1 MSENKFIKKLKGES
15 TTKSVLEIKN
25 QSVNTSFANMPHG
38 TSDANRVYADH
49 SGDAVG
55 VLKSA
60 ENWKLNGSTLVYANS
75 VNSDGNDYTGETDK
89 TGGSVVLDGD
99 GMAVSGAGLWVN
111 ATYTFTGDPTKTV
124 AIFTAGTKWALK
136 LCGHSLFSD
145 NKTIDFTVLIKIGT
159 SSVISK
165 VFTVTTDSFNFCKDL
180 VIDFAESVQSI
191 IKVLGNQTLT
201 LQLLCSDTSA
211 SATIY
216 NGMTVLTSLQRRVD
230 MDAIAGGGYSLDG
243 LETELDNIHSELDGK
258 LNLDGTNTMTGVLKM
273 RASVSFECAIA
284 PYWHGVG
291 FYKLNDDDSVSLMA
305 SMEATDGFEPG
316 TNNTYNI
323 GSTSKKWKNLYLA
336 GKAYVSTIN
345 NGFDIAVPVTNSAD
359 TLALKSEVDNA
370 ANSGRMITDQGVWYA
385 KMYAATVAP
394 SAENGTNYADFS
406 QTDGQGNSII
416 VTYNRVNGAWVQDQT
431 ITPPADYDGYVPI
444 TSKIW
449 DITEQAGQQGGRI
462 LWNHQ
467 SKEFTPYPQIVS
479 FEDIEVTGNS
489 TVIMPATPTDDNIT
503 NKKYVDDAIAAA
515 PQANTDLSNLTS
527 TGKNIGNWS
536 NNVTNCITEIPQDLK
551 VELNNGTFTLKAG
564 SKAYKP
570 DGTTYSAT
578 TDTNLNNVGVS
589 GTDTWVIA
597 MTSNNRIFP
606 RALSNCVSGAG
617 ATTTSGYAY
626 DTTTNIISWYSAGGV
641 KQDDVC
647 SFPIAIIHTTN
658 GVPDEITQVFN
669 GFGYIGSTVFALPGV
684 KALAP
689 NGRNTDGT
697 LKNITMT
704 VSTVNTTS
712 AFNSVF
718 FIGNNYI
725 APASYT
731 NYAEQEQQPT
741 FANGHWYKPSEN
753 IMYRVV
759 NSVATAQMYLVKCCR
774 VYTNNNVAT
783 GLTPYLPFRMVD
795 YNDFADL
802 KSNTYTKSEVDT
814 IASGKADTNLNNVS
828 AGIDF
833 VIESQLPTAQNNYTW
848 YRKYKSGWV
857 EQGGIVSGTGTETIT
872 LPVTMADT
880 NYTALNGGYYSTSAE
895 WQPLSIQKYSTTE
908 IKITKQNS
916 ANSSWEVKGMAQG

>member
-15 TTKSVLEIKN
+15 TAKSVLEIKN
-25 QSVNTSFANMPHG
+25 QSVNTSFANMPYG

-55 VLKSA
+55 VLKGA
-60 ENWKLNGSTLVYANS
+60 ENWKLNGSTLVYASS

-111 ATYTFTGDPTKTV
+111 ATYTFAGDPTKTV

-136 LCGHSLFSD
+136 LCGRSLFSD
-145 NKTIDFTVLIKIGT
+145 NKTIDLTVLIKIGT

-180 VIDFAESVQSI
+180 VIDFAESTQTITKVQ
-191 IKVLGNQTLT
+191 GNETLK
-201 LQLLCSDTSA
+201 LQVLCSDTSA

-370 ANSGRMITDQGVWYA
+370 ANSGRMIIDQGVWYA

-406 QTDGQGNSII
+406 QTDGQGNPII

-467 SKEFTPYPQIVS
+467 SKEFTPYPLIVS

-527 TGKNIGNWS
+527 TGKANISKLGTYDPNETYDVGTVGEAITGKANTDLDNLTSTGANIANWS
-536 NNVTNCITEIPQDLK
+536 SNLSNCITEIPQDINL
-551 VELNNGTFTLKAG
+551 ELNNGTLTLKAG
-564 SKAYKP
+564 SKVYVPNGAGVFEEKTFTSMAIRTSATSGSRVGIALFDKTTLNFAQLFDVALANACSGTTDTLAGTPYHLWYDTTNNAIKYYGP
-570 DGTTYSAT
+570 DGTT
-578 TDTNLNNVGVS
+578 NNYYCS
-589 GTDTWVIA
+589 LPIA
-597 MTSNNRIFP
+597 MY
-606 RALSNCVSGAG
+606 SGNG
-617 ATTTSGYAY
+617 TQ
-626 DTTTNIISWYSAGGV
+626 ISSI
-641 KQDDVC
+641 D
-647 SFPIAIIHTTN
+647 
-658 GVPDEITQVFN
+658 QVFN
-669 GFGYIGSTVFALPGV
+669 GFGYIGSTVFVLPGV
-684 KALAP
+684 KGLIP
-689 NGRNTDGT
+689 NGRNADGT
-697 LKNITMT
+697 LKNIAFEISSVKT
-704 VSTVNTTS
+704 TTS
-712 AFNSVF
+712 GVTA
-718 FIGNNYI
+718 NYTVALNGSGI
-725 APASYT
+725 LLDSLASYSEQENYNGGNSS
-731 NYAEQEQQPT
+731 NYAFVGSLTNTSGVISNFNIKTT
-741 FANGHWYKPSEN
+741 FHA
-753 IMYRVV
+753 
-759 NSVATAQMYLVKCCR
+759 
-774 VYTNNNVAT
+774 
-783 GLTPYLPFRMVD
+783 VD
-795 YNDFADL
+795 YNEA
-802 KSNTYTKSEVDT
+802 
-814 IASGKADTNLNNVS
+814 
-828 AGIDF
+828 DF
-833 VIESQLPTAQNNYTW
+833 VVSFQRPTAQNNYTW

-857 EQGGIVSGTGTETIT
+857 EQGGLLAITGSGSGSVV
-872 LPVTMADT
+872 LPVAMDSEYYNVTISPYDSGDKSVIYT
-880 NYTALNGGYYSTSAE
+880 NRTSTGFDYSGNVG
-895 WQPLSIQKYSTTE
+895 KD
-908 IKITKQNS
+908 
-916 ANSSWEVKGMAQG
+916 SWEVKGMAQV